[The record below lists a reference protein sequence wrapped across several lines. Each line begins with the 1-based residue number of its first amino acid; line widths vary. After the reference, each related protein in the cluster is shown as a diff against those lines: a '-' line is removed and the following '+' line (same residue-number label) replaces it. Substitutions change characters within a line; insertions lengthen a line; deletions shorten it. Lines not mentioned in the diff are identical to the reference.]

1 MAAQSHITLQSFYRH
16 GGSLLS
22 LISFEKCLR
31 KAGRGDGANSSS
43 VKSKMSVLRGGHIG
57 FDHPRPFIRL
67 PYFFVR
73 PSGLTATVFRGVWK
87 YPHKSVLLICG
98 SPNSQCSNWNAGT
111 PKNCRMNP
119 TGFSKAQNLSVP
131 VARHCQIIRRQA
143 AMTGT
148 AVAKSRG
155 LLPFA
160 MENSVHGGA
169 ASMP

>member
-1 MAAQSHITLQSFYRH
+1 MDMVVH
-16 GGSLLS
+16 LLS

-43 VKSKMSVLRGGHIG
+43 VKSKMSVLRGAYR
-57 FDHPRPFIRL
+57 FRPSPAVYSASI
-67 PYFFVR
+67 FFVR